1 MVWFGFPRSL
11 LMTEMLTDFI
21 SRRLTS
27 LRVTAPSSLG
37 PTNYLL
43 LTKRK
48 EGESGRAKFL
58 TLNAQQLKLEAIPV
72 LIKI

>member
-1 MVWFGFPRSL
+1 
-11 LMTEMLTDFI
+11 MTEMLTDFI

-27 LRVTAPSSLG
+27 YRVTAPSSVG
-37 PTNYLL
+37 PTNCLL